1 MSGTLD
7 LLFLL
12 LQYFAHLTLFS
23 PSWNHTNLWNMR
35 GKPCNSSIEINLN
48 ELFIILFDLT
58 KSRIFP
64 MKTFLTTKM
73 WCAYVCLCVWWLCLC
88 VCGVGD
94 LVGLE
99 DPSRE
104 ILTPSERILWR
115 KLNKPFIIIYLLF
128 SRVHNIIGKKK
139 KIYENPT
146 KKKIYWLK
154 ISCLLARCSF

>member
-7 LLFLL
+7 LLFQL
-12 LQYFAHLTLFS
+12 LQYFAHLILFS

-88 VCGVGD
+88 VYGVGD
-94 LVGLE
+94 LAGLE
-99 DPSRE
+99 NPSRE
-104 ILTPSERILWR
+104 ILTPSERILW
-115 KLNKPFIIIYLLF
+115 KKTKQTFYYYLSSFLK
-128 SRVHNIIGKKK
+128 GPQYYWEKKEDIWKSHK
-139 KIYENPT
+139 KNMLT
-146 KKKIYWLK
+146 
-154 ISCLLARCSF
+154 